1 MSILYSRGSLL
12 LASAATAANKHIM
25 PKVVC
30 RCAPI
35 HTSVLAGKAG
45 GKKARAAK
53 KLPKANII
61 QYEIANELSEP
72 DSEQPDADAT
82 PETDSKK
89 PPTDPRHAEFCESF
103 LAALKEASTVPLEPL
118 PVDKTTQAI
127 DQQLAGALKE
137 LFTKYPVVVSP
148 KLLERRKQLRESYPE
163 LFKDISDKELDS

>member
-1 MSILYSRGSLL
+1 M
-12 LASAATAANKHIM
+12 
-25 PKVVC
+25 C

-35 HTSVLAGKAG
+35 HTSVLAWSGIKAKAG
-45 GKKARAAK
+45 SKKAKGGK
-53 KLPKANII
+53 KLPKADTI
-61 QYEIANELSEP
+61 QPGTASKPSEA
-72 DSEQPDADAT
+72 ADNLFKSDDKH
-82 PETDSKK
+82 PETDTTPLEAELKK
-89 PPTDPRHAEFCESF
+89 YVTDPQHAEFCESF
-103 LAALKEASTVPLEPL
+103 LAALKEASATLPEPL